1 MLQVMFAEKYVWKLP
16 VCSSRE
22 SLSSSALTG
31 DAEQGSPQP
40 HCSCSSCQALAP
52 ATRASQQPQHPTRPV
67 SWQSLSV
74 STPRHHLTN
83 NTSKL
88 RQFLLFPLQRNH
100 HHSSLLQSK
109 DTPNICSS
117 QLADVDSSYTLPNI
131 FILLRNLGPRLP
143 QVCPRW
149 LTSLGL
155 LCPFA
160 RGLASPNTNK
170 HLLLQFRHIP
180 HLQKRHSVRPPPPN
194 ACPAP
199 FTCAPIPPAIS
210 RLPTQAQGS
219 SYKNHR

>member
-40 HCSCSSCQALAP
+40 HCSCSSCPGSSHSGQP
-52 ATRASQQPQHPTRPV
+52 ATAASNSSRLVAVSFRVNTTTSSHQQ
-67 SWQSLSV
+67 
-74 STPRHHLTN
+74 HLE
-83 NTSKL
+83 L